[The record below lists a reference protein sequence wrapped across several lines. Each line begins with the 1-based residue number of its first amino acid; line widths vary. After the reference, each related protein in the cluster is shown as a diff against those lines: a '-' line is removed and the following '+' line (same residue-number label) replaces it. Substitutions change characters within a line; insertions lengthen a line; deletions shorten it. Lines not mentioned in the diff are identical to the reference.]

1 MSASQEKSKSN
12 KSKKR
17 KNSLGDLGKKKK
29 TIIKE
34 MRKLSRK
41 VLWLIAMLVLTSSAF
56 AQRIAV
62 LNFNAG
68 AGVTQMEVDGLSSIF
83 NTYFDPKGAEIVERT
98 SVDKILQEQKFQK
111 SRFTNTDM
119 VALGEILN
127 VSLIVVGDVNVVM
140 EQYNI
145 DVRVVNVQTGTIVA
159 KDGASFS
166 KEGSYRNMMREL
178 SERLSKS
185 LELEIE
191 KIQIT
196 SDRNSNG
203 NGNSGNNNGKATVLP
218 KNMTTKITEDNSKRE
233 RTDVVVLEGFLKLY
247 PEDLGEFS
255 SEPSRLIKQINQQE
269 RYGYSSWRLPSQEE
283 LDLIRSNGYLSGNK
297 YMTKED
303 PSGVLM
309 LVTTKGEKL
318 HIAKQEISI
327 HAGVGIGVEA
337 DFGLSAGIKYKYK
350 PFENY
355 NIRLLGEIGSEFI
368 TEASNSYFSSDP
380 LSVLPILVGVNYEH
394 RFNQNWSVFA
404 DLGLGPN
411 IPLSGSRWDFDSG
424 RYYEIDYKIGFTFSP
439 EIGFAYDKFMFS
451 FKFSYSSNDY
461 IGHYHGNNYYFVDP
475 YSSIYLLFRLGYRF

>member
-1 MSASQEKSKSN
+1 M
-12 KSKKR
+12 
-17 KNSLGDLGKKKK
+17 
-29 TIIKE
+29 
-34 MRKLSRK
+34 
-41 VLWLIAMLVLTSSAF
+41 LWLIAMLVLTSSAF

-62 LNFNAG
+62 LNFNART
-68 AGVTQMEVDGLSSIF
+68 GVTQMEVDGLSSIF
-83 NTYFDPKGAEIVERT
+83 NTYFAPKGAEIVERT
-98 SVDKILQEQKFQK
+98 SVDKILQEQKFQN

-119 VALGEILN
+119 VALGEMLN

-159 KDGASFS
+159 KDGASCS
-166 KEGSYRNMMREL
+166 KGGSYRDMMREL
-178 SERLSKS
+178 GERLSKN

-191 KIQIT
+191 KFQIT
-196 SDRNSNG
+196 SDKNSNG
-203 NGNSGNNNGKATVLP
+203 NNNDNNGKATVLP

-255 SEPSRLIKQINQQE
+255 REPSWLIKQINQQE

-309 LVTTKGEKL
+309 LVTTKGKKVNYP
-318 HIAKQEISI
+318 IAKQEISI
-327 HAGVGIGVEA
+327 HAGIGWEDDYVL
-337 DFGLSAGIKYKYK
+337 GLSAGIKYKYK

-355 NIRLLGEIGSEFI
+355 NIRLLGEIGSEFV
-368 TEASNSYFSSDP
+368 TKETYPNDDF

-394 RFNQNWSVFA
+394 RFNQNWSIFT
-404 DLGLGPN
+404 DIGLGPN
-411 IPLSGSRWDFDSG
+411 IPLSGRRSDGYSE
-424 RYYEIDYKIGFTFSP
+424 YDYQIGFTYSF
-439 EIGFAYDKFMFS
+439 EAGFAYDKFLFS
-451 FKFSYSSNDY
+451 IKGSFSSNDY
-461 IGHYHGNNYYFVDP
+461 TEHYHGYYNYYDY
-475 YSSIYLLFRLGYRF
+475 YSSIYLLLRLGYRF

>member
-1 MSASQEKSKSN
+1 M
-12 KSKKR
+12 
-17 KNSLGDLGKKKK
+17 
-29 TIIKE
+29 
-34 MRKLSRK
+34 
-41 VLWLIAMLVLTSSAF
+41 LWLIAMLVLTSSAF

-68 AGVTQMEVDGLSSIF
+68 SGVTQVEVDGLSSIF
-83 NTYFDPKGAEIVERT
+83 NTYFAPKGAEIVERT
-98 SVDKILQEQKFQK
+98 SVDKILQEQKFQN

-119 VALGEILN
+119 VALGEMLN

-159 KDGASFS
+159 KDGASCS
-166 KEGSYRNMMREL
+166 KGGSYRDMMREL
-178 SERLSKS
+178 GERLSKS

-191 KIQIT
+191 KFQTT
-196 SDRNSNG
+196 SDKKSND
-203 NGNSGNNNGKATVLP
+203 NNGKESVLP

-233 RTDVVVLEGFLKLY
+233 RKDVVVLEGFLKLY

-255 SEPSRLIKQINQQE
+255 REPSWLIKQINQQE

-309 LVTTKGEKL
+309 LVTTKGKKV
-318 HIAKQEISI
+318 HYPIAKQEISI
-327 HAGVGIGVEA
+327 HAGVGWEDDYVL
-337 DFGLSAGIKYKYK
+337 GLSAGIKYKYK
-350 PFENY
+350 PFDKY
-355 NIRLLGEIGSEFI
+355 NIRLLGEIGSEFV
-368 TEASNSYFSSDP
+368 TKKTYPNDDF

-394 RFNQNWSVFA
+394 RFNQNQSVFA

-411 IPLSGSRWDFDSG
+411 IPLSGRRSDGYSE
-424 RYYEIDYKIGFTFSP
+424 YDYQIGFTYSF
-439 EIGFAYDKFMFS
+439 EVGFAYDKFMFS
-451 FKFSYSSNDY
+451 FKGSFSSNDY
-461 IGHYHGNNYYFVDP
+461 TEHYHGYYNSFYYYDY
-475 YSSIYLLFRLGYRF
+475 YSSIYLLLRLGYRF